1 MELSLIEKP
10 GQGRKTR
17 LKISTKE
24 WNSSPK
30 LRARLSGKEPVKE
43 SSRYKYFIIDED
55 LLNAK

>member
-24 WNSSPK
+24 WDSSPK
-30 LRARLSGKEPVKE
+30 LRAGLSGKEPVKE

>member
-24 WNSSPK
+24 WDSSPQ

-43 SSRYKYFIIDED
+43 SNRYKYFIIDED

>member
-10 GQGRKTR
+10 GHGRKTR

-24 WNSSPK
+24 WDSSPK